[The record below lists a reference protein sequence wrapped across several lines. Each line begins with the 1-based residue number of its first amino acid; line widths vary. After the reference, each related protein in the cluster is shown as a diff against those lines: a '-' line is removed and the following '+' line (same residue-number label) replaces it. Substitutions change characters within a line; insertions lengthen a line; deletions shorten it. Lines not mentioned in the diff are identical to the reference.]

1 MAEKSVQGSNAVS
14 PRDMNSNRTSLV
26 AQTVKRLSTVWETRV
41 RALGRDFLE
50 QGSNASA
57 LEAWN
62 LNPWTT
68 SEVSKI
74 HIFLSIFAVGYCM
87 ALPSPPPHPHPYH
100 KWLSSLSEGTH
111 QE

>member
-1 MAEKSVQGSNAVS
+1 MVTVHADSIRINL
-14 PRDMNSNRTSLV
+14 NLIHLYSL
-26 AQTVKRLSTVWETRV
+26 RRSTVSLFLIDTFIYLVMQHE
-41 RALGRDFLE
+41 GSYFLE

-100 KWLSSLSEGTH
+100 KWLSSLSEGLWH
-111 QE
+111 